1 MTHGQSA
8 SMSNY
13 QTPTHTGN
21 EYRPSSSYSE
31 THARKPSYPPI
42 QPSAGEYQT
51 YSYPVPQHPQHHHQH
66 QNQHQPFQYQSQISL
81 PQPLPS
87 ATTSIDISEFFH
99 AMPPSASGP
108 GMNLENY
115 QVVSGAKSA
124 RGNGATGMSR
134 GSSSSGSAGMVETPQ
149 HEFDADEDADGEEVM
164 NIVVGEGK

>member
-8 SMSNY
+8 SIPNY
-13 QTPTHTGN
+13 QTPTHAGN

-31 THARKPSYPPI
+31 THTRKPSYPPVHT
-42 QPSAGEYQT
+42 PYQT
-51 YSYPVPQHPQHHHQH
+51 YSYPVPQHPHHQDQH
-66 QNQHQPFQYQSQISL
+66 QHQPFQYQSQISL

-87 ATTSIDISEFFH
+87 ASIDISEFFH

-124 RGNGATGMSR
+124 RGHGVGMSR

-149 HEFDADEDADGEEVM
+149 HEFDADGEEDGEEVM
-164 NIVVGEGK
+164 DIVVGEGK